1 METILILPIRNCNC
15 ITSIKAHVYY
25 KPMTRLLIL
34 QGHASPRAQSQ
45 GPTKIIQPVCKIS
58 ETYVDD

>member
-34 QGHASPRAQSQ
+34 QGHASPRAQ
-45 GPTKIIQPVCKIS
+45 
-58 ETYVDD
+58 